1 MYKES
6 NFSFHTFVY
15 FQGTNYCGSAENI
28 RRPFAEIL
36 YNLVMGFVSIFDFI
50 NLKEGPTRLKHFFY
64 YAVLTME
71 AGILMTLWYMKV
83 LEKVS
88 TFALKKQKSP
98 SKIILLKFIY
108 S

>member
-1 MYKES
+1 
-6 NFSFHTFVY
+6 
-15 FQGTNYCGSAENI
+15 
-28 RRPFAEIL
+28 
-36 YNLVMGFVSIFDFI
+36 MGFVSIFDFI

-88 TFALKKQKSP
+88 TFTLKKLKKTIKNYFVKCSY
-98 SKIILLKFIY
+98 ILSEKAANLKRNHPPWI
-108 S
+108 

>member
-1 MYKES
+1 
-6 NFSFHTFVY
+6 
-15 FQGTNYCGSAENI
+15 
-28 RRPFAEIL
+28 
-36 YNLVMGFVSIFDFI
+36 MGFVSIFDFI

-88 TFALKKQKSP
+88 TFTLKKLKNP
-98 SKIILLKFIY
+98 INYFFKVHILFLRRPQIGFNRIEPPPDFE

>member
-1 MYKES
+1 
-6 NFSFHTFVY
+6 
-15 FQGTNYCGSAENI
+15 
-28 RRPFAEIL
+28 
-36 YNLVMGFVSIFDFI
+36 MGFVSIFDFI

-88 TFALKKQKSP
+88 TFTFKKLKKTIKNDFVKS
-98 SKIILLKFIY
+98 SYILSEKAANLKRNHPPWI
-108 S
+108 

>member
-1 MYKES
+1 
-6 NFSFHTFVY
+6 
-15 FQGTNYCGSAENI
+15 
-28 RRPFAEIL
+28 
-36 YNLVMGFVSIFDFI
+36 MGFVSIFDFI

-88 TFALKKQKSP
+88 TFTLKKLKKPIKNYFVKS
-98 SKIILLKFIY
+98 SYILSEKAANLKRNHPPWI
-108 S
+108 